1 MPQCIR
7 IHPADN
13 VAVALCPIPA
23 GTRLSLEAAPSKC
36 GRTSRRDTSWRS
48 PDCPAGENI
57 IKYGYPIGHAASD
70 IPPAHGCT
78 PTMCARTCPRGGVHL
93 CAGRATPVPRAARNI
108 PRLPPGGRAR
118 RRPQR
123 TLDHSHRRLRERLRQ
138 GLGRGRTRALSPVP
152 STAVCISP
160 SLRLFPDRS
169 RPRPN
174 APPSAALARHPN
186 AGGVLVLSLGCENLT
201 HEQFAEELGPYDP
214 ARVKFLTCQDVE
226 DEMEAG
232 GALLAELAAHA
243 GQARREA
250 VPFVS
255 LWWA

>member
-23 GTRLSLEAAPSKC
+23 GRGSPLRAAPSKC

-48 PDCPAGENI
+48 PRLPAGENI

-70 IPPAHGCT
+70 IPARRMGAH
-78 PTMCARTCPRGGVHL
+78 PQCAHEPVRRGGVHL

-138 GLGRGRTRALSPVP
+138 GLA
-152 STAVCISP
+152 AENQ
-160 SLRLFPDRS
+160 SLVSGSIDGLYAFPHPFGCSQTGADHC
-169 RPRPN
+169 PN
-174 APPSAALARHPN
+174 APPSGR
-186 AGGVLVLSLGCENLT
+186 AGAPSQCRRRAGTVTGVRKS
-201 HEQFAEELGPYDP
+201 DP
-214 ARVKFLTCQDVE
+214 
-226 DEMEAG
+226 
-232 GALLAELAAHA
+232 
-243 GQARREA
+243 
-250 VPFVS
+250 
-255 LWWA
+255 